1 MTLGAKKNFFR
12 AFWDFFVL
20 FSGISTASNLTRTQS
35 RPVRRRGLFLYRPG
49 SGQPPD
55 RPRRDPGMGPDPAP
69 EPAPQLGTE
78 IGRIEAM
85 PLTRQQALDRFHSPD
100 LIGLGFEADAVR
112 RRLHPEGVVSY
123 IIDRNI
129 NYTNFC
135 TEYCS
140 FCAFYR
146 PLKGPRSEEGYILE
160 FEKIYEKIAETLEM
174 GGTGV
179 LMQGGIHPDLKI
191 EWFERLFSSIKERF
205 PQIWL
210 HCLTSSEI
218 LAIARYSDLTLRE
231 TLIRLRAAGLDS
243 IPGGGAEILDDDV
256 RERVARLKC
265 NTEDWLSVHRTA
277 HQLGMRTT
285 ATMMFGMG
293 ESVEQRIN
301 HFEVIRQLQEETGG
315 FTAFIPWSFQ
325 PGHTA
330 LGGRGWDEATS
341 VEYLKV
347 LAISRLYLDN
357 IENVQASWVT
367 QGLKV
372 LELGLHFGG
381 NDVGSVMLEENVVKA
396 AGTSNCTTEEE
407 LRRIIRDAGF
417 KPVQRDTLYRTMF
430 LS

>member
-1 MTLGAKKNFFR
+1 MA
-12 AFWDFFVL
+12 
-20 FSGISTASNLTRTQS
+20 
-35 RPVRRRGLFLYRPG
+35 
-49 SGQPPD
+49 
-55 RPRRDPGMGPDPAP
+55 
-69 EPAPQLGTE
+69 
-78 IGRIEAM
+78 
-85 PLTRQQALDRFHSPD
+85 LTRQQALEYFQSPD

-135 TEYCS
+135 TEYCN

-146 PLKGPRSEEGYILE
+146 PLKGPRAKEGYILE

-191 EWFERLFSSIKERF
+191 DWFERLFTSIKQRF

-210 HCLTSSEI
+210 HCLSASEV
-218 LAIARYSDLTLRE
+218 LAIAEYSELSLRD
-231 TLIRLRAAGLDS
+231 TISRLRDAGLDS

-256 RERVARLKC
+256 RKRIARLKC
-265 NTEDWLSVHRTA
+265 RTEDWVSVHRTA
-277 HQLGMRTT
+277 HELGMRTT
-285 ATMMFGMG
+285 ATMMFGVG
-293 ESVEQRIN
+293 ETMDQRVN
-301 HFEVIRQLQEETGG
+301 HFEVVRNLQEETGG

-325 PGHTA
+325 PGNTA

-347 LAISRLYLDN
+347 LAISRLFLDN

-430 LS
+430 LN

>member
-1 MTLGAKKNFFR
+1 
-12 AFWDFFVL
+12 
-20 FSGISTASNLTRTQS
+20 
-35 RPVRRRGLFLYRPG
+35 
-49 SGQPPD
+49 
-55 RPRRDPGMGPDPAP
+55 
-69 EPAPQLGTE
+69 
-78 IGRIEAM
+78 M
-85 PLTRQQALDRFHSPD
+85 PITRQQALDYFRSPD
-100 LIGLGFEADAVR
+100 LIGLGFEAAAVR
-112 RRLHPEGVVSY
+112 RRLHPEGVVTY

-135 TEYCS
+135 TEYCT

-146 PLKGPRSEEGYILE
+146 PLKGPKAAEGYILSNE
-160 FEKIYEKIAETLEM
+160 VIYDKIAETVEM

-191 EWFERLFSSIKERF
+191 DWFENLFRGIKQRF

-210 HCLTSSEI
+210 HCLSASEV
-218 LAIARYSDLTLRE
+218 LAIAEYSGLDLRT
-231 TLIRLRAAGLDS
+231 TIVRLRDAGLDS

-256 RERVARLKC
+256 RFRIARLKC
-265 NTEDWLSVHRTA
+265 RTEDWVSVHRTA

-285 ATMMFGMG
+285 ATMMFGVG
-293 ESVEQRIN
+293 ETMDQRIN
-301 HFEVIRQLQEETGG
+301 HFEVIRSLQEETGG

-325 PGHTA
+325 PKHTA

-430 LS
+430 LN